1 MPKVIWRPKSL
12 KRKSSTSR
20 TLKILKTPLAC
31 SHPLLAILASP
42 IFANIDV
49 LARIMKKHPF

>member
-1 MPKVIWRPKSL
+1 L

-20 TLKILKTPLAC
+20 TLKILETPLAC
-31 SHPLLAILASP
+31 SHPPLAILAPP
-42 IFANIDV
+42 IFANVGV